1 MYIPASFHETD
12 QFKLHDFIDAHGF
25 ATLIST
31 TGYEPV
37 ASHLP
42 ILLDRDAGPHGR
54 LIGHFARANSHW
66 NVASSGKALVV
77 FHGPH
82 AYVSPGWMEPRN
94 VVPTWNYVAVH
105 AYGSLRLIED
115 RDRLRDIVWLT
126 VEKYESQREQPW
138 WMDAPEPE
146 FIDKLLTAIVGFE
159 IDIERLEGKWKLNQ
173 NHPAERRGQIIRGLQ
188 LTGRHDEL
196 QIAELMQGTLENR

>member
-1 MYIPASFHETD
+1 MYIPLSFLESDTK
-12 QFKLHDFIDAHGF
+12 KLHEFMDAHGF
-25 ATLIST
+25 ATLISSASDA
-31 TGYEPV
+31 PI

-42 ILLDRDAGPHGR
+42 ILLERGEGQQGR

-66 NVASSGKALVV
+66 EIALTGSALVI

-82 AYVSPGWMEPRN
+82 AYVSPGWMDSRN

-105 AYGSLRLIED
+105 AYGTLRLIED
-115 RDRLRDIVWLT
+115 RDQVRDIVRRT
-126 VEKYESQREQPW
+126 VEKYESSREQPW
-138 WMDAPEPE
+138 SMNNPEPD

-173 NHPAERRGQIIRGLQ
+173 NHPPERREQIFRGLQ
-188 LTGRHDEL
+188 STGRHDEL
-196 QIAELMQGTLENR
+196 QIAELMHATLEES